1 MIVFRKIVFIFVIF
15 AGSINATETKII
27 ELHKNKS
34 LDQLVLDSENE
45 STTNQENENLLI
57 EDTNIEENQEEV
69 IIIDDTNNIDTTNT
83 NNEDSQNTNNEIIKI
98 ENEQTIFDLD
108 KNIFNQHLESITNI
122 KSKTVY
128 NEFIKILSVSEIKD
142 IENNNEK
149 IYHIIKKLYEMGEI
163 GKSYNLIKSLD
174 KKSILNEKYLNYFY
188 LIELNYLFSTFKLD
202 EVCELTKFLS
212 EESINLPFYLL
223 EKSDIFCL
231 SLEKKY
237 SEAKLLNSLLLETE
251 KTTDKN
257 FQKLINYMTLN
268 SSNDDKFQTLT
279 KIESKNLIF
288 LYSAMLRI
296 NELPLGKDFIDIDPK
311 NLSIPVILS
320 NSTKMDIRIKAANR
334 AFYSDSLSID
344 SISALYQSV
353 DFNSSQFSNP
363 KETIIS
369 LKNNN
374 ELKMAFYFQLANMQ
388 IFPDERLKIILD
400 YWNFAKKLGL
410 EKIAYAITDNII
422 KTITPTSENI
432 KYAME
437 ITFAHISNENYEEAL
452 KWINLY
458 EETNTAD
465 ERVEYAKF
473 LIDLKEID
481 SLETII
487 NYLTVNYNDLMNSEN
502 KKTHETIDILVS
514 FFESETN
521 TQSNYK
527 YYNLIDERKMPS
539 YFLIKDINYNVEIK
553 NDLEVFI
560 LSLISISNLSWTEL
574 HPEHLILVL
583 NAYNLY
589 DQGLLIKPIIL
600 EILNELE
607 IL

>member
-1 MIVFRKIVFIFVIF
+1 
-15 AGSINATETKII
+15 
-27 ELHKNKS
+27 
-34 LDQLVLDSENE
+34 
-45 STTNQENENLLI
+45 
-57 EDTNIEENQEEV
+57 
-69 IIIDDTNNIDTTNT
+69 
-83 NNEDSQNTNNEIIKI
+83 
-98 ENEQTIFDLD
+98 
-108 KNIFNQHLESITNI
+108 
-122 KSKTVY
+122 
-128 NEFIKILSVSEIKD
+128 
-142 IENNNEK
+142 
-149 IYHIIKKLYEMGEI
+149 
-163 GKSYNLIKSLD
+163 
-174 KKSILNEKYLNYFY
+174 
-188 LIELNYLFSTFKLD
+188 
-202 EVCELTKFLS
+202 
-212 EESINLPFYLL
+212 
-223 EKSDIFCL
+223 
-231 SLEKKY
+231 
-237 SEAKLLNSLLLETE
+237 
-251 KTTDKN
+251 
-257 FQKLINYMTLN
+257 
-268 SSNDDKFQTLT
+268 
-279 KIESKNLIF
+279 
-288 LYSAMLRI
+288 MLRI

-320 NSTKMDIRIKAANR
+320 NSTKMGIRIKAANR

-363 KETIIS
+363 EETIIS

-374 ELKMAFYFQLANMQ
+374 ELKMAFYFQLANIQ

-400 YWNFAKKLGL
+400 YWNFAKKFGL
-410 EKIAYAITDNII
+410 EKIAYAITNNII
-422 KTITPTSENI
+422 KTITPTPENI

-473 LIDLKEID
+473 LIDLKETD

-487 NYLTVNYNDLMNSEN
+487 NYLTVNYNDLINSKN

-521 TQSNYK
+521 TQSDYK

-560 LSLISISNLSWTEL
+560 LSLISISNFSWTEL

>member
-1 MIVFRKIVFIFVIF
+1 MIVFIKIVFIFVIF

-45 STTNQENENLLI
+45 TTINQENENLLI
-57 EDTNIEENQEEV
+57 EDTNIEENKEEV
-69 IIIDDTNNIDTTNT
+69 IIIDDTNNIDVNNT
-83 NNEDSQNTNNEIIKI
+83 NNEDSQNSNNEIIKI
-98 ENEQTIFDLD
+98 ENEKTIFDLD

-142 IENNNEK
+142 LENNNEK

-212 EESINLPFYLL
+212 QESINLPFYLL

-257 FQKLINYMTLN
+257 FQKLIQYMTLN
-268 SSNDDKFQTLT
+268 SSNDDNFQTLT

-320 NSTKMDIRIKAANR
+320 NSTKMGIRIKAANR

-363 KETIIS
+363 EETIIS

-400 YWNFAKKLGL
+400 YWNFAKKFGL
-410 EKIAYAITDNII
+410 EKIAYAITNNII
-422 KTITPTSENI
+422 KTITPTPENI

-481 SLETII
+481 SLDTII
-487 NYLTVNYNDLMNSEN
+487 NYLTVNYNDLMNSKN
-502 KKTHETIDILVS
+502 KKTHETVDILVS

-521 TQSNYK
+521 TQSDYK

-539 YFLIKDINYNVEIK
+539 YFLIKDINYNIEIK

-560 LSLISISNLSWTEL
+560 LSLISTSNLSWTEL

>member
-1 MIVFRKIVFIFVIF
+1 MIVFIKIVFIFVIF

-45 STTNQENENLLI
+45 TTINQENENLLI
-57 EDTNIEENQEEV
+57 EDTNIEENKEEV
-69 IIIDDTNNIDTTNT
+69 IIIDDTNNIDVNNT
-83 NNEDSQNTNNEIIKI
+83 NNEDSQNSNNEIIKI
-98 ENEQTIFDLD
+98 ENEKTIFDLD

-142 IENNNEK
+142 LENNNEK

-268 SSNDDKFQTLT
+268 SSNDDNFQTLT

-363 KETIIS
+363 EETIIS

-400 YWNFAKKLGL
+400 YWNFAKKFGL
-410 EKIAYAITDNII
+410 EKIAYAITNNII
-422 KTITPTSENI
+422 KTITPTPENI

-452 KWINLY
+452 QWINLY

-487 NYLTVNYNDLMNSEN
+487 NYLTVNYNDLMNSKN

-521 TQSNYK
+521 TQSDYK

-539 YFLIKDINYNVEIK
+539 YFLIKDINYNIEIK

-560 LSLISISNLSWTEL
+560 LSLISTSNLSWTEL